1 MEKLNEIEVWF
12 NNKEKIGIIK
22 KLNQRPYTTSFR
34 YDKQWLKNG
43 FSISPF
49 SLPLEDKEFIANP
62 FLFDGIFGVFSDSL
76 PDSWGRL
83 LENEILRSAGINP
96 GEIDPINRLYMI
108 GELGMGA
115 LTYSPM
121 LEFDIEG
128 NNNIDLD
135 KLSLSCK
142 EIITVDD
149 SEYLDELYKLGG
161 FLGGSKPKILI
172 KVDEEEWIIK
182 FPSLLDKPE
191 IGKQEYDYSICAKK
205 CGVDMPKTRL
215 FSSVISK
222 GHFGVK
228 RFDRDMNNEGIHM
241 ITASA
246 LLEVSHKFP
255 NLDYIDLL
263 KLTKE
268 LTLSEE
274 ETKKM
279 FKLMCFNIFAHNRDD
294 HSKNFSF
301 IYNRKD
307 DSWKLSPAY
316 DLIYSNSSI
325 GKEHATLVNGN
336 SKNPGIK
343 EILEV
348 AKKIN
353 LNIDFAKETALNIE
367 KIVKKELKEYLVVD
381 KIKIQNRTR
390 SRRKNNINEM

>member
-1 MEKLNEIEVWF
+1 M
-12 NNKEKIGIIK
+12 KENGTLQVLYDGKVVGNLALMAGRKIAFE
-22 KLNQRPYTTSFR
+22 YSEE
-34 YDKQWLKNG
+34 WLETG

-62 FLFDGIFGVFSDSL
+62 FLFDGIFGVFADSL

-83 LENEILRSAGINP
+83 LENEMLRSAGIDP
-96 GEIDPINRLYMI
+96 GEIDPINRLSMI

-228 RFDRDMNNEGIHM
+228 RFDRDINNKGIHM

-307 DSWKLSPAY
+307 NSWKLSPAY

-336 SKNPGIK
+336 SKNPVIK

-348 AKKIN
+348 AKKVN
-353 LNIDFAKETALNIE
+353 LDIEYAENIALNI
-367 KIVKKELKEYLVVD
+367 KKSFYC
-381 KIKIQNRTR
+381 
-390 SRRKNNINEM
+390 

>member
-1 MEKLNEIEVWF
+1 MIKLNEIEVWF
-12 NNKEKIGIIK
+12 NNKKKIGIIK
-22 KLNQRPYTTSFR
+22 KVNQRPYTTSFR
-34 YDKQWLKNG
+34 YDKRWLKNG

-62 FLFDGIFGVFSDSL
+62 FLFDGIFGVFADSL

-83 LENEILRSAGINP
+83 LENEMLRSAGIDP
-96 GEIDPINRLYMI
+96 REIDPINKLSMI

-182 FPSLLDKPE
+182 FPSLLDKSG
-191 IGKQEYDYSICAKK
+191 IGKQEYDYSICAKN
-205 CGVDMPKTRL
+205 CGIDMPETRL
-215 FSSVISK
+215 FSSEISK
-222 GHFGVK
+222 GYFGIK
-228 RFDRDMNNEGIHM
+228 RFDRDINNEGIHM

-268 LTLSEE
+268 LTLSEK

-336 SKNPGIK
+336 SKNPGIE

-348 AKKIN
+348 AKKVN
-353 LNIDFAKETALNIE
+353 LDIEYAQNIALDIKRVVE
-367 KIVKKELKEYLVVD
+367 RELKEFL
-381 KIKIQNRTR
+381 
-390 SRRKNNINEM
+390 KN

>member
-1 MEKLNEIEVWF
+1 MIKLNEIEVWF

-62 FLFDGIFGVFSDSL
+62 FLFDGIFGVFADSL

-83 LENEILRSAGINP
+83 LENEILRSAVIDP
-96 GEIDPINRLYMI
+96 GEIDPINRLSMI

-135 KLSLSCK
+135 KLSLACK
-142 EIITVDD
+142 EIIPVDD
-149 SEYLDELYKLGG
+149 SGYLDELYKLGG
-161 FLGGSKPKILI
+161 FLGGSKSKILI

-182 FPSLLDKPE
+182 FPSLLDKPG
-191 IGKQEYDYSICAKK
+191 IGKQEYDYSICAKN
-205 CGVDMPKTRL
+205 CGIDMPETRL
-215 FSSVISK
+215 FSSEISK
-222 GHFGVK
+222 GYFGIK

-274 ETKKM
+274 ETKK
-279 FKLMCFNIFAHNRDD
+279 C
-294 HSKNFSF
+294 
-301 IYNRKD
+301 
-307 DSWKLSPAY
+307 LS
-316 DLIYSNSSI
+316 
-325 GKEHATLVNGN
+325 
-336 SKNPGIK
+336 
-343 EILEV
+343 
-348 AKKIN
+348 
-353 LNIDFAKETALNIE
+353 
-367 KIVKKELKEYLVVD
+367 
-381 KIKIQNRTR
+381 
-390 SRRKNNINEM
+390 

>member
-1 MEKLNEIEVWF
+1 M
-12 NNKEKIGIIK
+12 
-22 KLNQRPYTTSFR
+22 
-34 YDKQWLKNG
+34 
-43 FSISPF
+43 
-49 SLPLEDKEFIANP
+49 EDKEFIANP
-62 FLFDGIFGVFSDSL
+62 FLFDGIFGVFADSL

-83 LENEILRSAGINP
+83 LENEMLRSAGIDP
-96 GEIDPINRLYMI
+96 GEIDPINRLSMV

-172 KVDEEEWIIK
+172 KVAEEEWIIK

-205 CGVDMPKTRL
+205 CGIDMPETRL
-215 FSSVISK
+215 FSSEISK
-222 GHFGVK
+222 GYFGVK
-228 RFDRDMNNEGIHM
+228 RFDRGMNNEGIHM

-263 KLTKE
+263 KLTKQ
-268 LTLSEE
+268 LTSNEE
-274 ETKKM
+274 EIKKM
-279 FKLMCFNIFAHNRDD
+279 FKLMCFNVFAHNRDD

-301 IYNRKD
+301 IYNLETKL
-307 DSWKLSPAY
+307 WKLSPAY
-316 DLIYSNSSI
+316 DLTYSHSI
-325 GKEHATLVNGN
+325 GGEHATTVNGN
-336 SKNPGIK
+336 GRDPGLK

-348 AKKIN
+348 AKKID

-367 KIVKKELKEYLVVD
+367 KIVKKELKEYLVVG
-381 KIKIQNRTR
+381 KKKRTR
-390 SRRKNNINEM
+390 SRSKNNTNEI

>member
-1 MEKLNEIEVWF
+1 M
-12 NNKEKIGIIK
+12 
-22 KLNQRPYTTSFR
+22 
-34 YDKQWLKNG
+34 
-43 FSISPF
+43 
-49 SLPLEDKEFIANP
+49 
-62 FLFDGIFGVFSDSL
+62 
-76 PDSWGRL
+76 
-83 LENEILRSAGINP
+83 
-96 GEIDPINRLYMI
+96 
-108 GELGMGA
+108 
-115 LTYSPM
+115 
-121 LEFDIEG
+121 
-128 NNNIDLD
+128 
-135 KLSLSCK
+135 
-142 EIITVDD
+142 
-149 SEYLDELYKLGG
+149 
-161 FLGGSKPKILI
+161 
-172 KVDEEEWIIK
+172 
-182 FPSLLDKPE
+182 PE
-191 IGKQEYDYSICAKK
+191 I
-205 CGVDMPKTRL
+205 RL
-215 FSSVISK
+215 FFSGIAK
-222 GHFGVK
+222 GYFGVK

-316 DLIYSNSSI
+316 ELIYSNSSI

-348 AKKIN
+348 AKKVN
-353 LNIDFAKETALNIE
+353 LDIEYAENIALNIKRVLE
-367 KIVKKELKEYLVVD
+367 
-381 KIKIQNRTR
+381 R
-390 SRRKNNINEM
+390 

>member
-1 MEKLNEIEVWF
+1 MIKLNEIEVWF

-22 KLNQRPYTTSFR
+22 KVNQRPYTTSFR

-49 SLPLEDKEFIANP
+49 SLPLEDKEFIVNP
-62 FLFDGIFGVFSDSL
+62 FLFDGIFGVFADSL

-83 LENEILRSAGINP
+83 LENEMLRSAGIDP
-96 GEIDPINRLYMI
+96 GEIDSISRLSMI

-128 NNNIDLD
+128 NNNINLD
-135 KLSLSCK
+135 KLSLACK

-182 FPSLLDKPE
+182 FPSLLDKSE

-205 CGVDMPKTRL
+205 CGIDMPEIRL
-215 FSSVISK
+215 FFSGISK
-222 GHFGVK
+222 GYFGVK
-228 RFDRDMNNEGIHM
+228 RFDRDINNKGIHM
-241 ITASA
+241 ITANA

-307 DSWKLSPAY
+307 DFWKLSPAY

-336 SKNPGIK
+336 SKNPGIE

-348 AKKIN
+348 AKKVN
-353 LNIDFAKETALNIE
+353 LDIEYAENIALNIKRVVE
-367 KIVKKELKEYLVVD
+367 RELKEYL
-381 KIKIQNRTR
+381 
-390 SRRKNNINEM
+390 S

>member
-1 MEKLNEIEVWF
+1 MEKWKEIEVWF
-12 NNKEKIGIIK
+12 SNKAKIGTIK
-22 KLNQRPYTTSFR
+22 SNNQRPYTTIFKYS
-34 YDKQWLKNG
+34 DEWLKTG
-43 FSISPF
+43 FPISPF

-62 FLFDGIFGVFSDSL
+62 FLFDGIFGVFADSL

-83 LENEILRSAGINP
+83 LENEMLRSAGIDP
-96 GEIDPINRLYMI
+96 REIDPINRLSMI

-135 KLSLSCK
+135 KLSLACK

-161 FLGGSKPKILI
+161 FLGGAKPKILI

-182 FPSLLDKPE
+182 FPSLLDKPG
-191 IGKQEYDYSICAKK
+191 IGKQEYDYSICAKS
-205 CGVDMPKTRL
+205 CGIGMPETKL
-215 FSSVISK
+215 FSSEISK
-222 GHFGVK
+222 GYFGVR
-228 RFDRDMNNEGIHM
+228 RFDRNMNNEGIHM

-279 FKLMCFNIFAHNRDD
+279 FKLMCFNIFAYNRDD

-336 SKNPGIK
+336 SRNPGIK

-348 AKKIN
+348 AKKVN
-353 LNIDFAKETALNIE
+353 LDIEYAQNIALDIKRVVE
-367 KIVKKELKEYLVVD
+367 RELKEYL
-381 KIKIQNRTR
+381 
-390 SRRKNNINEM
+390 S

>member
-1 MEKLNEIEVWF
+1 M
-12 NNKEKIGIIK
+12 
-22 KLNQRPYTTSFR
+22 
-34 YDKQWLKNG
+34 
-43 FSISPF
+43 
-49 SLPLEDKEFIANP
+49 
-62 FLFDGIFGVFSDSL
+62 
-76 PDSWGRL
+76 
-83 LENEILRSAGINP
+83 
-96 GEIDPINRLYMI
+96 
-108 GELGMGA
+108 
-115 LTYSPM
+115 
-121 LEFDIEG
+121 
-128 NNNIDLD
+128 
-135 KLSLSCK
+135 
-142 EIITVDD
+142 
-149 SEYLDELYKLGG
+149 
-161 FLGGSKPKILI
+161 
-172 KVDEEEWIIK
+172 
-182 FPSLLDKPE
+182 PE
-191 IGKQEYDYSICAKK
+191 I
-205 CGVDMPKTRL
+205 RL
-215 FSSVISK
+215 FFSGIAK
-222 GHFGVK
+222 GYFGVK

-307 DSWKLSPAY
+307 NSWKLSPAY

-348 AKKIN
+348 AKKVN
-353 LNIDFAKETALNIE
+353 LDIEYAENIALNIKRVVE
-367 KIVKKELKEYLVVD
+367 RELKEFL
-381 KIKIQNRTR
+381 
-390 SRRKNNINEM
+390 KN

>member
-1 MEKLNEIEVWF
+1 MEKLKEIEVWF
-12 NNKEKIGIIK
+12 NNKEKIGVIK
-22 KLNQRPYTTSFR
+22 KINQRPYTTSFR

-49 SLPLEDKEFIANP
+49 SLPLEDKEFIANLFL
-62 FLFDGIFGVFSDSL
+62 FLFDGIFGVFADSL

-83 LENEILRSAGINP
+83 LENMILRSAGIDP

-142 EIITVDD
+142 EIITVDN
-149 SEYLDELYKLGG
+149 SEYLDELYKLGE

-172 KVDEEEWIIK
+172 KFDEEEWIIK
-182 FPSLLDKPE
+182 FPSLLDKSG
-191 IGKQEYDYSICAKK
+191 IGKQEYDYSICAKN
-205 CGVDMPKTRL
+205 CGIDMPETRL
-215 FSSVISK
+215 FSSEISK
-222 GHFGVK
+222 GYFGVK
-228 RFDRDMNNEGIHM
+228 RFDRGMNNERIHM

-246 LLEVSHKFP
+246 LLETSHRIP
-255 NLDYIDLL
+255 NLDYNDLM
-263 KLTKE
+263 KLTKQ
-268 LTLSEE
+268 LTSSEE
-274 ETKKM
+274 EIKKM
-279 FKLMCFNIFAHNRDD
+279 FKLMCFNIFSHNRDD

-301 IYNRKD
+301 IYDLEAK
-307 DSWKLSPAY
+307 SWKLSPAY
-316 DLIYSNSSI
+316 DLTYSHSI
-325 GKEHATLVNGN
+325 GGEHATTVNGN
-336 SKNPGIK
+336 GRDPGLK
-343 EILEV
+343 EILEI

-367 KIVKKELKEYLVVD
+367 KIVKKELKKYLATD
-381 KIKIQNRTR
+381 KSNNKIITKN
-390 SRRKNNINEM
+390 KNNI

>member
-1 MEKLNEIEVWF
+1 MIKLNEIEVWF

-22 KLNQRPYTTSFR
+22 KVNQRPYTTSFR

-62 FLFDGIFGVFSDSL
+62 FLFDGIFGVFADSL

-83 LENEILRSAGINP
+83 LENEMLRSAGIDP
-96 GEIDPINRLYMI
+96 GEIDPINRLSMI

-161 FLGGSKPKILI
+161 FLGGSKSKILI

-182 FPSLLDKPE
+182 FPSLLDKPG
-191 IGKQEYDYSICAKK
+191 IGKQEYDYSICAKN
-205 CGVDMPKTRL
+205 CGIDMPKTRL
-215 FSSVISK
+215 FSSEISK
-222 GHFGVK
+222 GYFGVR

-307 DSWKLSPAY
+307 NSWKLSPAY

-325 GKEHATLVNGN
+325 GKEHATLVNSN

-348 AKKIN
+348 AKKVN
-353 LNIDFAKETALNIE
+353 LDIEYAENIALNIKRVVE
-367 KIVKKELKEYLVVD
+367 RELKEFL
-381 KIKIQNRTR
+381 
-390 SRRKNNINEM
+390 KN

>member
-22 KLNQRPYTTSFR
+22 KVNQRPYTTSFR

-62 FLFDGIFGVFSDSL
+62 FLFDGIFGVFADSL

-83 LENEILRSAGINP
+83 LENEMLRSAGIDP
-96 GEIDPINRLYMI
+96 GEIDPINRLSMI

-135 KLSLSCK
+135 KLSLACK

-161 FLGGSKPKILI
+161 FLGGAKPKILI

-182 FPSLLDKPE
+182 FPSLLDKPG
-191 IGKQEYDYSICAKK
+191 IGKQEYDYSICAKN
-205 CGVDMPKTRL
+205 CGIDMPETRL
-215 FSSVISK
+215 FSSEISK
-222 GHFGVK
+222 GYFGIK

-246 LLEVSHKFP
+246 LLEVSHKLP

-263 KLTKE
+263 NLTRKLT
-268 LTLSEE
+268 SNEE
-274 ETKKM
+274 EIKKM
-279 FKLMCFNIFAHNRDD
+279 FKLMCFNIFSHNRDD

-301 IYNRKD
+301 IYNLEAK
-307 DSWKLSPAY
+307 SWKLSPAY
-316 DLIYSNSSI
+316 DLTYSHSI
-325 GKEHATLVNGN
+325 GGEHATTVNGN
-336 SKNPGIK
+336 GRDPGLK

-348 AKKIN
+348 AKKID

-367 KIVKKELKEYLVVD
+367 KIVKKELKEYLVVGKKKEQD
-381 KIKIQNRTR
+381 LGAKTIQT
-390 SRRKNNINEM
+390 KYEKD

>member
-1 MEKLNEIEVWF
+1 MKKLKEIEVWF
-12 NNKEKIGIIK
+12 SNKAKIGTIK
-22 KLNQRPYTTSFR
+22 SNNQRPYTTSFR
-34 YDKQWLKNG
+34 YDKQWIKNG
-43 FSISPF
+43 FPISPF

-62 FLFDGIFGVFSDSL
+62 FLFDGIFGVFADSL

-149 SEYLDELYKLGG
+149 SGYLDELYKLGG
-161 FLGGSKPKILI
+161 FLGGSKSKILI

-182 FPSLLDKPE
+182 FPSLLDKPG
-191 IGKQEYDYSICAKK
+191 IGKQEYDYSICAKN
-205 CGVDMPKTRL
+205 CGIDMPETRL
-215 FSSVISK
+215 FSSEISK
-222 GHFGVK
+222 GYFGIK

-348 AKKIN
+348 AKKVN
-353 LNIDFAKETALNIE
+353 LDIEYAENIALNIKRVVE
-367 KIVKKELKEYLVVD
+367 RELKEFL
-381 KIKIQNRTR
+381 
-390 SRRKNNINEM
+390 KN

>member
-1 MEKLNEIEVWF
+1 MEKWKEIEVWF
-12 NNKEKIGIIK
+12 SNKAKIGTIK
-22 KLNQRPYTTSFR
+22 SNNQRPYTTIFKYS
-34 YDKQWLKNG
+34 DEWLKTG
-43 FSISPF
+43 FPISPF

-62 FLFDGIFGVFSDSL
+62 FLFDGIFGVFADSL

-83 LENEILRSAGINP
+83 LENEMLRSAGIDP
-96 GEIDPINRLYMI
+96 GEIDPINRLSMI

-135 KLSLSCK
+135 KLSLACK

-161 FLGGSKPKILI
+161 FLGGAKPKILI

-182 FPSLLDKPE
+182 FPSLLDKPG
-191 IGKQEYDYSICAKK
+191 IGKQEYDYSICAKN
-205 CGVDMPKTRL
+205 CGIDMPKTRL
-215 FSSVISK
+215 FSSEISK
-222 GHFGVK
+222 GYFGVR

-307 DSWKLSPAY
+307 DSWKVSPAY

-336 SKNPGIK
+336 SRNPGIK

-348 AKKIN
+348 AKKVN
-353 LNIDFAKETALNIE
+353 LDIEYAQNIALDIKRVVE
-367 KIVKKELKEYLVVD
+367 RELKEYL
-381 KIKIQNRTR
+381 
-390 SRRKNNINEM
+390 S

>member
-62 FLFDGIFGVFSDSL
+62 FLFDGIFGVFADSL

-83 LENEILRSAGINP
+83 LKNEILRSAGINP
-96 GEIDPINRLYMI
+96 GEIDPINRLSMI

-205 CGVDMPKTRL
+205 CGIDMPEIRL
-215 FSSVISK
+215 FFSGIAK
-222 GHFGVK
+222 GYFGVK

-274 ETKKM
+274 EIKKM